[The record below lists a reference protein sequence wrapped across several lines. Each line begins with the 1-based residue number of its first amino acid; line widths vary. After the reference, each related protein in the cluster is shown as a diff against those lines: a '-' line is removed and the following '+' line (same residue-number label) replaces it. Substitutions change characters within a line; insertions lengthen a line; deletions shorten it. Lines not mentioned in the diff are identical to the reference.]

1 MKIKPSSSAPKRYN
15 KAHDNGQYLFKAT
28 RATWPETAEKT
39 KIKLGT
45 DGTSFSDYF
54 NTLEGTEHPELF
66 LLWLQEFQ
74 TKVEH
79 NSRVAQADKLDVLCR
94 TVKGEAKA
102 VVLRTIASTTG
113 NLQLT
118 HVNNAD
124 FTNQLILRRLH
135 LLSTRAQWAVYLDSD
150 QHSMDVITECIH
162 ALKLLIFGSDMAGK
176 KSYIG
181 LKRQMRNFN
190 VDFNHGIK
198 QWAARIDDYQSY
210 LPHMLWEAGAE
221 DGESPTKFDEQ
232 DLQELLEGCLNK

>member
-1 MKIKPSSSAPKRYN
+1 MKIKPSAAPKRY
-15 KAHDNGQYLFKAT
+15 KAHDNGQYLFKAP
-28 RATWPETAEKT
+28 RATWPESAEKT

-54 NTLEGTEHPELF
+54 NTLEGTEQPELF

-79 NSRVAQADKLDVLCR
+79 YSRVAQEDKLDVLRR

-102 VVLRTIASTTG
+102 VVLRTIESTAG

-118 HVNNAD
+118 HVDNAD

-135 LLSTRAQWAVYLDSD
+135 LLSTRAQWAVYLDSV
-150 QHSMDVITECIH
+150 QHSQDVITECIH
-162 ALKLLIFGSDMAGK
+162 SLKLLIFGSDMAGK
-176 KSYIG
+176 KTYIG

-198 QWAARIDDYQSY
+198 QWAARIDDY
-210 LPHMLWEAGAE
+210 
-221 DGESPTKFDEQ
+221 
-232 DLQELLEGCLNK
+232 